1 MAKRKIIEI
10 NEDLCNGCGECIT
23 ACAEGALQLVNGKA
37 RLVKDNFCDGFGDCL
52 GECPTGALKIVERD
66 APDYDEAATRAHVA
80 QTGGAEALRTF
91 DAAAARHAGAHAP
104 APAPA
109 MPHAHG
115 GGHGHGHGHG
125 GGGGCPGTRMRMRAE
140 AAGAARPAA
149 AVSAGGL
156 PAQVNPSELRQWPI
170 QIHLVQPGAPFF
182 AGKELVIMNTC
193 GPLASAD
200 VHWRFLRGRSV
211 VVGCPK
217 LDRTEPYAAKLG
229 AILSNPSI
237 PKAIVVRM
245 EVPCCGGLS
254 MIATQA
260 VQQSGRTDLELE
272 EVTLGLEGE
281 VQQVRRLA

>member
-23 ACAEGALQLVNGKA
+23 ACAEGALQLVDGKA
-37 RLVKDNFCDGFGDCL
+37 KLVKADFCDGFGDCI

-66 APDYDEAATRAHVA
+66 APDYDETATREHVA
-80 QTGGAEALRTF
+80 QTGGAEALQAF
-91 DAAAARHAGAHAP
+91 DAAAARHAQAHAP
-104 APAPA
+104 RPAPS
-109 MPHAHG
+109 MPTHA
-115 GGHGHGHGHG
+115 

-140 AAGAARPAA
+140 TTGAARPPAA
-149 AVSAGGL
+149 PVSPGGL
-156 PAQVNPSELRQWPI
+156 PPQVNPSELRQWPV
-170 QIHLVQPGAPFF
+170 QLHLVQPGAPFF

-200 VHWRFLRGRSV
+200 VHWRFLRGRAV
-211 VVGCPK
+211 VVACPK
-217 LDRTEPYAAKLG
+217 LDRTDPYAAKLG
-229 AILSNPSI
+229 AILRDPSI

-260 VQQSGRTDLELE
+260 VQESGRTDLELE
-272 EVTLGLEGE
+272 EVILGLEGE

>member
-10 NEDLCNGCGECIT
+10 NEDLCNGCGDCIS
-23 ACAEGALQLVNGKA
+23 ACAEGALQMVNGKA
-37 RLVKDNFCDGFGDCL
+37 KLVKDNFCDGFGDCL

-66 APDYDEAATRAHVA
+66 APDYDESATRAHVA
-80 QTGGAEALRTF
+80 QTGGADAVRVF
-91 DAAAARHAGAHAP
+91 DAAAARHSQAHAP
-104 APAPA
+104 KAAPA
-109 MPHAHG
+109 MPHA
-115 GGHGHGHGHG
+115 HGHGHG

-140 AAGAARPAA
+140 SAGQARPAA
-149 AVSAGGL
+149 TNVSGGGL
-156 PAQVNPSELRQWPI
+156 PAQLNPSELRQWPI

-217 LDRTEPYAAKLG
+217 LDRTEPYVQKLAG
-229 AILSNPSI
+229 ILSDPSI
-237 PKAIVVRM
+237 PKAVVVRM

-281 VQQVRRLA
+281 VQQSRRLA

>member
-23 ACAEGALQLVNGKA
+23 ACAEGALQMVDGKA
-37 RLVKDNFCDGFGDCL
+37 KLMKADFCDGFGDCI

-66 APDYDEAATRAHVA
+66 APDYDETATREHVA
-80 QTGGAEALRTF
+80 QTGGAEALQAF
-91 DAAAARHAGAHAP
+91 DAAAARHAQAHAP
-104 APAPA
+104 RPAPS
-109 MPHAHG
+109 MPTHA
-115 GGHGHGHGHG
+115 

-140 AAGAARPAA
+140 TAGAARPPAA
-149 AVSAGGL
+149 PVSAGGL
-156 PAQVNPSELRQWPI
+156 PPQVNPSELRQWPV
-170 QIHLVQPGAPFF
+170 QLHLVQPGAPFF

-200 VHWRFLRGRSV
+200 VHWRFLRGRAV
-211 VVGCPK
+211 VVACPK
-217 LDRTEPYAAKLG
+217 LDRTDPYAAKLG
-229 AILSNPSI
+229 AILSDPSI
-237 PKAIVVRM
+237 PKVIVVRM

-260 VQQSGRTDLELE
+260 VQQSGRTNLELE